1 MYCEQCFLFKS
12 VFKWEKIMNGRSW
25 TWTMNYFMHFPLK
38 LRRLKLNHSP
48 TFDEILCYENIHL
61 H

>member
-1 MYCEQCFLFKS
+1 MYCEKGFLFES
-12 VFKWEKIMNGRSW
+12 VFKWKKIMNGR
-25 TWTMNYFMHFPLK
+25 TQ
-38 LRRLKLNHSP
+38 RLKLNHSP

>member
-1 MYCEQCFLFKS
+1 MKKDHEWQEL
-12 VFKWEKIMNGRSW
+12 NL
-25 TWTMNYFMHFPLK
+25 NYFMHFPLK